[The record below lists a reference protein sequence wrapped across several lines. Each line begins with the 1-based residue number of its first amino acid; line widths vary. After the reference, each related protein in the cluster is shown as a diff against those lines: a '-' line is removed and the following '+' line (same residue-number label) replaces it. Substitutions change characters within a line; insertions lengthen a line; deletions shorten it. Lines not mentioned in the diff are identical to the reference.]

1 MNKPTTV
8 NPRLKDSN
16 NDDYAGGYLKDPVPG
31 LYEWVID
38 LDFTSL
44 YPSIIRSLNMGIET
58 LIGRIVNNGKY
69 DNQWTYGELI
79 KMNSGDLIS
88 IEKLNQDYTTSRTQV
103 SVGMLLNLINKN
115 KWIISAS
122 GAIFR
127 TDKSSVVCEVL
138 TDWFNKRVEYKNLMK
153 AAYKAGDK
161 EKGEFYDRRQHAY
174 KIKLNDV
181 YGCYAINGWRYTDGH
196 KMISSAITLTGQR
209 LLQESIKNMNEY
221 ITNEIKNTPKGCGN
235 YKK

>member
-1 MNKPTTV
+1 
-8 NPRLKDSN
+8 
-16 NDDYAGGYLKDPVPG
+16 
-31 LYEWVID
+31 
-38 LDFTSL
+38 
-44 YPSIIRSLNMGIET
+44 
-58 LIGRIVNNGKY
+58 
-69 DNQWTYGELI
+69 
-79 KMNSGDLIS
+79 
-88 IEKLNQDYTTSRTQV
+88 
-103 SVGMLLNLINKN
+103 
-115 KWIISAS
+115 
-122 GAIFR
+122 
-127 TDKSSVVCEVL
+127 
-138 TDWFNKRVEYKNLMK
+138 MK

-235 YKK
+235 YKNKK